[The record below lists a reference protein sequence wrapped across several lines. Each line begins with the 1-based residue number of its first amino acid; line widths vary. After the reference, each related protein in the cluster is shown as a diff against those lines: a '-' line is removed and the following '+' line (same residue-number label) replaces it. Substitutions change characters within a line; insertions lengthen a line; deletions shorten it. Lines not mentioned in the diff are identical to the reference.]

1 MLIQKHLKIKK
12 ILNIIILL
20 YYITKYIRLETW
32 QQLVYNQQI

>member
-32 QQLVYNQQI
+32 QQLDYNQQI